1 MLKAKTFYTDSAIV
15 SVGAFILSAVSGF
28 VLSGAS
34 MAGVSSFADAALT
47 GGLGLPSSAAV
58 LTGSLVRSIIGGT
71 VGRNIVKIAAMVII
85 LILKMFLEP
94 KNNPRLCGIIT
105 FVGIFVSGATVS
117 MLMGEVLYK
126 LIFYVFYGALA
137 GFTSYSVSLII
148 TGLRTKKAVDLSAPS
163 GCAYAV
169 SYTLLMASMCSVRFP
184 LINIGIVL
192 GAAVTLSAAYF
203 YRHTGGV
210 LCGALTTCGAFLSS
224 SSCGMTVVL
233 LPAAG
238 LLTGYLY
245 KQKINVAAAF
255 FVGLNFIMMMLTGI
269 SLDSVSSMV
278 NIACGAAL
286 FLVIAPYYSDKWVIT
301 GEDSTSA
308 LPEILSSRMSFL
320 SDSIGNVRRESEK
333 IAEMLSQ
340 NSSKEN
346 ETEESS
352 NEICS
357 RCFRRLSCW
366 KTDYDSTLRGFR
378 KLSQLNEFSKESFPY
393 ELTDCLH
400 KSELRE
406 RFEREAREKAT
417 AKLLEMRYSESRK
430 LLSEQIKIIE
440 EVAASA
446 GERVDV
452 RYSEPISKIIR
463 SKLNKFGF
471 KPNSVIAY
479 YNSRNRL
486 LAEIYFP
493 FKNAPES
500 IRRIC
505 DLVSDELRIPL
516 DCADPVNSGK
526 EVRLRLFERP
536 EYSLQVYG
544 ASVCADNSKE
554 NGDTSMIFSDG
565 TGISYVIL
573 SDGMGSG
580 KNAAVESRIVVRM
593 FRRLISSGAD
603 YSSAIKLIN
612 SIMLTKSHD
621 EAFATLDAARI
632 DLDNCGLTV
641 IKSGATATLIRHRGS
656 VLKVSSPTFP
666 IGIYEQSDT
675 FSRSYDFEDGDIVI
689 MFSDGISENA
699 YSFIKEL
706 LLSGDDLKKMVD
718 EICIKS
724 EVFNPSSKSDDVTVI
739 GIKIIKTSHV

>member
-1 MLKAKTFYTDSAIV
+1 MFKIKTFPADSAVI
-15 SVGAFILSAVSGF
+15 SVGTFILSASAGF

-34 MAGVSSFADAALT
+34 MVGVSSFADVALT
-47 GGLGLPSSAAV
+47 GGFGLPYSAAV
-58 LTGSLVRSIIGGT
+58 LTGSLVRSIIGGA

-85 LILKMFLEP
+85 LILKMFFEP
-94 KNNPRLCGIIT
+94 KNSPRLCGIIT
-105 FVGIFVSGATVS
+105 FAGIFVSGTVVS
-117 MLMGEVLYK
+117 LLISEVLYK

-169 SYTLLMASMCSVRFP
+169 AYTLLMASLCSVKLP
-184 LINIGIVL
+184 IVNIGIIL
-192 GAAVTLSAAYF
+192 GAAITLSAAYF

-238 LLTGYLY
+238 LLTGYLF

-255 FVGLNFIMMMLTGI
+255 FVGLSFMMMMLTGI

-286 FLVIAPYYSDKWVIT
+286 FLAAAPYYSDKWVIT
-301 GEDSTSA
+301 GEDSASA
-308 LPEILSSRMSFL
+308 LPEILSSRMGFL
-320 SDSIGNVRRESEK
+320 SDSIGNVRKESEK
-333 IAEMLSQ
+333 IAEMLS
-340 NSSKEN
+340 NNAGKDSGS
-346 ETEESS
+346 EEGS

-357 RCFRRLSCW
+357 HCYRRLSCW

-378 KLSQLNEFSKESFPY
+378 KLSQLTEFSKENFPY
-393 ELTDCLH
+393 ELSDCLH

-406 RFEREAREKAT
+406 KFERDAREKAT

-440 EVAASA
+440 EIAAAA

-452 RYSEPISKIIR
+452 RYSEPVSKMIR
-463 SKLNKFGF
+463 AKLNKFGF
-471 KPNSVIAY
+471 RPNNVIAY

-486 LAEIYFP
+486 LAELYFP
-493 FKNAPES
+493 FSEAPS
-500 IRRIC
+500 SYRRIC
-505 DLVSDELRIPL
+505 DLVSDELRISL
-516 DCADPVNSGK
+516 DCAEPVNSGK

-544 ASVCADNSKE
+544 ASMCADNSKE

-573 SDGMGSG
+573 SDGMGCG
-580 KNAAVESRIVVRM
+580 RNAAVESRIVVRM

-621 EAFATLDAARI
+621 ETFATLDAVRI

-656 VLKVSSPTFP
+656 VMKVASPTFP

-675 FSRSYDFEDGDIVI
+675 FSKSYDFEDGDIII

-706 LLSGDDLKKMVD
+706 LLSGSDLKKMVD

-724 EVFNPSSKSDDVTVI
+724 EVFNPSSKNDDVTVI
-739 GIKIIKTSHV
+739 GIKVTKTCNV